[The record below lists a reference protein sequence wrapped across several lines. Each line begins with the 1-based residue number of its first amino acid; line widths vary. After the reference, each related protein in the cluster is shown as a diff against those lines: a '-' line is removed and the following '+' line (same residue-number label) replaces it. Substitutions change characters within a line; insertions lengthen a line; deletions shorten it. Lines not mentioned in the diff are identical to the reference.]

1 MCTFVCMFVCSLCV
15 CVCES
20 KGKIGCFLWCESKG
34 KIGGFLWCESTGKI
48 GCFAA
53 IERRRRELSSEASC
67 GAAPVKVFSYPRR
80 GGPE

>member
-1 MCTFVCMFVCSLCV
+1 MCAYVCMYVRSV

-34 KIGGFLWCESTGKI
+34 KIG
-48 GCFAA
+48 CFAA
-53 IERRRRELSSEASC
+53 IERHRRELSSEASC
-67 GAAPVKVFSYPRR
+67 GAAPVTVFSYPRR